1 MVAFRHFVVAVS
13 ALAIVAMNAG
23 ISTMLDP
30 VRSIEAFAVESN
42 ADLLVITRRVVTAAA
57 AATVDVPVATN
68 TNPVAST
75 ISLEDLFASS
85 LWKDGPFAVTHE
97 EQVSNSTNMF
107 ASSLLQTASA
117 SRRLRDVMD
126 DIKPLTQDSVDNVL
140 AWFANTLQASRVAFR
155 FAVNAVIPKAS
166 FPHGF
171 LSPEILNILSKQCPL
186 IVTTC
191 EEDAKPL
198 TVLQALRIASRY
210 AITTLTIGS
219 IAFFCMMF
227 GSWQILLGCVG
238 DDPLKLLIL
247 VVGTM
252 VVALVVEYV
261 TEAIWYYYWLVFIH
275 VDAEA
280 NADAD
285 DDVLEDADDALEDVD
300 DGVASQDDVPEEA
313 PVVTVTIAA
322 PLRRSKRVAAQ
333 LCRALCSEV
342 APDPNA
348 TSGPRR
354 SARLAA
360 KPRVNCKPY
369 PACH

>member
-1 MVAFRHFVVAVS
+1 
-13 ALAIVAMNAG
+13 
-23 ISTMLDP
+23 
-30 VRSIEAFAVESN
+30 
-42 ADLLVITRRVVTAAA
+42 
-57 AATVDVPVATN
+57 
-68 TNPVAST
+68 
-75 ISLEDLFASS
+75 
-85 LWKDGPFAVTHE
+85 
-97 EQVSNSTNMF
+97 
-107 ASSLLQTASA
+107 
-117 SRRLRDVMD
+117 
-126 DIKPLTQDSVDNVL
+126 
-140 AWFANTLQASRVAFR
+140 
-155 FAVNAVIPKAS
+155 
-166 FPHGF
+166 
-171 LSPEILNILSKQCPL
+171 
-186 IVTTC
+186 
-191 EEDAKPL
+191 
-198 TVLQALRIASRY
+198 
-210 AITTLTIGS
+210 
-219 IAFFCMMF
+219 MF

-280 NADAD
+280 EADADAD
-285 DDVLEDADDALEDVD
+285 DDVLEDADDVLEDVD
-300 DGVASQDDVPEEA
+300 DGVASQDDVPVEA

-360 KPRVNCKPY
+360 KPRVNYKPH
-369 PACH
+369 PTCH